1 MLRGS
6 SGGVSDGRYRVAGVW
21 VAVLLAAALALHA
34 AITVVVVLLLV
45 LLVLLLLDSRSG
57 CAGHG
62 RHRSLVLRSI
72 GCGC

>member
-1 MLRGS
+1 MVLERVLALRA
-6 SGGVSDGRYRVAGVW
+6 VRVAGVW

-34 AITVVVVLLLV
+34 AITVVVLLLV
-45 LLVLLLLDSRSG
+45 LLVVLLLDSRSG

-72 GCGC
+72 VCGC

>member
-1 MLRGS
+1 MM
-6 SGGVSDGRYRVAGVW
+6 GGYRVAGVR

-34 AITVVVVLLLV
+34 AITVVVVLLPV
-45 LLVLLLLDSRSG
+45 LLVVLLLLDSRSG

-72 GCGC
+72 VCGC